1 MGKTVIGV
9 FTDRENAES
18 AISDLKEL
26 DYNPKD
32 LSIVLKDKADKE
44 VIAENTGADVTD
56 GAATGAATGLVLG
69 GLAGLV
75 AAIAIPGLGAFFIG
89 GPIAA
94 ALGLTGAAATTA
106 SGAATGA
113 LAGGLLGALSN
124 LGLTNDEAQVYE
136 TKVNEGGI
144 LVAVP
149 VRGEESGEVV
159 DVFNKND
166 ASDVKSV
173 TSR

>member
-1 MGKTVIGV
+1 MSKTLLGI
-9 FTDRENAES
+9 FPDRTNAES

-26 DYNPKD
+26 GYNPKD
-32 LSIVLKDKADKE
+32 LSIVLKDKEDKK
-44 VIAENTGADVTD
+44 VLSENTGANVASGTVS
-56 GAATGAATGLVLG
+56 GATTGLMLG
-69 GLAGLV
+69 GIAGLV
-75 AAIAIPGLGAFFIG
+75 AAMVIPGLGAFFIG

-113 LAGGLLGALSN
+113 LAGGFIGALTNMGLSN
-124 LGLTNDEAQVYE
+124 EEARVYE
-136 TKVNEGGI
+136 TRVKEGGI

-149 VRGEESGEVV
+149 IKGEQNAEVKS
-159 DVFNKND
+159 VFEDND

-173 TSR
+173 NSQ